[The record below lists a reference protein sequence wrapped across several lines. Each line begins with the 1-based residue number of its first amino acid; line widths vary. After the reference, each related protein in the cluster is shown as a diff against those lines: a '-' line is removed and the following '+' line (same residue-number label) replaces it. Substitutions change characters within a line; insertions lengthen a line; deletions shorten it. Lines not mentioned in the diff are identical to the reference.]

1 MFNKIISRK
10 DFADLIKDDMTIMIG
25 GFLACG
31 TPESLVDVILEKGV
45 KNLTIICNDT
55 AFADKG
61 LGRLIAAKQVA
72 RVITSHIG
80 TNTETGKQMVEGTI
94 KVDLVPQGTLV
105 ERIRCAG
112 AGLGGVLTP
121 TGVGTMVEEGKQK
134 ITVEGIDYLL
144 ELPLRAELALIGGS
158 IVDKAGNVVYNATTR
173 NFNPIMA
180 MAADTVVVEANKL
193 VEIGE
198 IQPELVMTPS
208 PLINHIFV
216 PEKSR

>member
-1 MFNKIISRK
+1 MFHKLIDRK
-10 DFADLIKDDMTIMIG
+10 GFSDLLKDDMTIMIG
-25 GFLACG
+25 GFLGCG
-31 TPESLVDVILEKGV
+31 TPETLVDIILEKGV

-55 AFADKG
+55 AFADRG
-61 LGRLIAAKQVA
+61 LGRLIAAKQVGH
-72 RVITSHIG
+72 VITSHIG
-80 TNTETGKQMVEGTI
+80 TNVETGKQMVEGSI

-121 TGVGTMVEEGKQK
+121 TGVGTIVEEGKQK
-134 ITVEGIDYLL
+134 LTVEGVDYLL

-158 IVDKAGNVVYNATTR
+158 LTDKAGNVVYNATTC

-180 MAADTVVVEANKL
+180 MAADTVVVETRKL

-208 PLINHIFV
+208 PLVTHIFV
-216 PEKSR
+216 SEKS

>member
-1 MFNKIISRK
+1 MFHKIISRK

-31 TPESLVDVILEKGV
+31 TPETLVSIILEKGV

-80 TNTETGKQMVEGTI
+80 TNTETGKQMVEGTL
-94 KVDLVPQGTLV
+94 KVDLVPQGTLI

-134 ITVEGIDYLL
+134 MTVEGIDYLL

-173 NFNPIMA
+173 NFNPLMA
-180 MAADTVVVEANKL
+180 MAADTVVVEAQKL

-208 PLINHIFV
+208 PLVTHIFA
-216 PEKSR
+216 PAKS

>member
-1 MFNKIISRK
+1 MFQKIISRK

-25 GFLACG
+25 GFLGCG
-31 TPESLVDVILEKGV
+31 TPETLVDVILEKGS

-80 TNTETGKQMVEGTI
+80 TNTESGKQMVDGTL
-94 KVDLVPQGTLV
+94 KVDLVPQGTLI

-134 ITVEGIDYLL
+134 MTVEGIDYLL

-173 NFNPIMA
+173 NFNPLMA
-180 MAADTVVVEANKL
+180 MAADTVVVEAQKL

-208 PLINHIFV
+208 PLVTHIFA
-216 PEKSR
+216 PAKS

>member
-1 MFNKIISRK
+1 MFHKIISRK

-25 GFLACG
+25 GFLGCG
-31 TPESLVDVILEKGV
+31 TPETLVDVILEKGS

-80 TNTETGKQMVEGTI
+80 TNTESGKQMVEGTL
-94 KVDLVPQGTLV
+94 KVDLVPQGTLI

-134 ITVEGIDYLL
+134 MTVEGIDYLL

-173 NFNPIMA
+173 NFNPLMA
-180 MAADTVVVEANKL
+180 MAADTVVVEAQKL

-208 PLINHIFV
+208 PLVTHIFA
-216 PEKSR
+216 PAKS